1 MSILATNKKIEYSIL
16 EESSYAARIY
26 QIIHLGTIPGFQ
38 GAMQNKVRITFEF
51 PTELKVF
58 KEENGEQPQVLSK
71 EYTLST
77 HEKSGLRKLI
87 VACDPKALKVGE
99 DGLVEEY
106 DIENLLGK
114 SCLVSVEHSTKGE
127 NTYANIKIE
136 TVLPKGMICPPQVN
150 ESVSISYDH
159 FDQAAFDKLPA
170 FIQEKMKSSYEY
182 KKMTEDPNEVPFE
195 SPVDPVEFPEDEI
208 NLSDIPF

>member
-1 MSILATNKKIEYSIL
+1 MPIIASSKQEKTFAPL
-16 EESSYAARIY
+16 EEGSYAARIY

-87 VACDPKALKVGE
+87 VACDPKALKVGD
-99 DGLVEEY
+99 DGLIEEY

-114 SCLVSVEHSTKGE
+114 SCLVSVEHTTKGE
-127 NTYANIKIE
+127 NTYANIKVE
-136 TVLPKGMICPPQVN
+136 TVLPKGMVCPPQIN

-159 FDQAAFDKLPA
+159 FDQEAFNKLPQ
-170 FIQEKMKSSYEY
+170 FIREKMQSSFEY
-182 KKMTEDPNEVPFE
+182 QAMINPDGAIAPF
-195 SPVDPVEFPEDEI
+195 
-208 NLSDIPF
+208 